1 MNKEEIIEKCLSLVD
16 SFNGSDS
23 EYLDLLR
30 ELIDECETRSE
41 ITKIELE

>member
-16 SFNGSDS
+16 SFSGSDS

-41 ITKIELE
+41 ITKMELE